1 MPSRRQRYRG
11 HSAVPPPA
19 DALRGW
25 SLRPAEPADA
35 TAIAVHRAT
44 MFAEMGWLA
53 VSAQARLQAA
63 SEPYLRDA
71 IASGEYVG
79 WLAHATGEPRHVVG
93 GAGLQRRPLLPRPNE
108 DGSDVLQGLEGL
120 IMNVYIEPTW
130 RRRGIAEAMMREI
143 LAWAPAHGIVR
154 VSLHA
159 SDAGRPLYERMG
171 FLATNEMRFR
181 EPSG

>member
-1 MPSRRQRYRG
+1 MLQPAAEMP
-11 HSAVPPPA
+11 
-19 DALRGW
+19 LGW

-35 TAIAVHRAT
+35 STIAVHRAT
-44 MFAEMGWLA
+44 MFAEMGWLV
-53 VSAQARLQAA
+53 VSAQARFQAA

-71 IASGEYVG
+71 IASGEYVA

-108 DGSDVLQGLEGL
+108 DGSDVVQGLEGL

-159 SDAGRPLYERMG
+159 SDAGRPLYERLG
-171 FLATNEMRFR
+171 FLPTNEMRFR

>member
-1 MPSRRQRYRG
+1 MFQDMGQVPAHLFDRFVANCEQR
-11 HSAVPPPA
+11 
-19 DALRGW
+19 LR
-25 SLRPAEPADA
+25 A
-35 TAIAVHRAT
+35 
-44 MFAEMGWLA
+44 MFETN
-53 VSAQARLQAA
+53 
-63 SEPYLRDA
+63 
-71 IASGEYVG
+71 EYVG

>member
-1 MPSRRQRYRG
+1 
-11 HSAVPPPA
+11 
-19 DALRGW
+19 
-25 SLRPAEPADA
+25 
-35 TAIAVHRAT
+35 

>member
-1 MPSRRQRYRG
+1 MS
-11 HSAVPPPA
+11 PPRAERPR
-19 DALRGW
+19 DW
-25 SLRPAEPADA
+25 SLRPALPADA
-35 TAIAVHRAT
+35 STIAVHRAT
-44 MFAEMGWLA
+44 MFVEMGWLA
-53 VSAQARLQAA
+53 GPARARLEAA

-79 WLAHATGEPRHVVG
+79 WLAHAMGEPAHVVG
-93 GAGLQRRPLLPRPNE
+93 GAGLQRRPLLPRPSE
-108 DGSDVLQGLEGL
+108 DGSDIIQGLEGL

-130 RRRGIAEAMMREI
+130 RRHGIAEAMMREI

-159 SDAGRPLYERMG
+159 SDAGRPLYQRLG